1 MQDQDVL
8 AHGNYKS
15 ILLRLRS
22 LLEKCILEQQSGA
35 ISLDS
40 LTENFNIHA
49 KVPSQSFDAQ
59 ASKDSCRTGKQ
70 WGCEVHELVLSHR
83 PSQSQSHPE

>member
-1 MQDQDVL
+1 MQEQDVL
-8 AHGNYKS
+8 VHGNYKY
-15 ILLRLRS
+15 IFQRLRG

-40 LTENFNIHA
+40 LTENSNIHA

-70 WGCEVHELVLSHR
+70 
-83 PSQSQSHPE
+83 